1 MEGAEAVIMEQSL
14 THIVPVG
21 GVIVHRFEGGRFS
34 SCLLAG
40 AAKRKDFG

>member
-1 MEGAEAVIMEQSL
+1 MGADVVGAAV
-14 THIVPVG
+14 VG
-21 GVIVHRFEGGRFS
+21 GVVPVIKVHCFEGGS